1 MVKND
6 ILDIKNTL
14 YSEELKKIRTNLK
27 YTSTKSN
34 RIILITSSEAGEGKS
49 TTAIGLA
56 SSLADDN
63 KKVAL
68 VDCDLRRPSLHK
80 YLKISNSS
88 GVSDILVGK
97 KSLSSSIRKLNDK
110 LSIITAGYKSI
121 NPMELLDTE
130 EMDNLINELK
140 SNFDYVIIDSPPIT
154 VVSDAQILS
163 AKVDGIIVVVK
174 AEQTKKDKLNL
185 CRKLITNVNG
195 NIIGGILNDVATK
208 SKFNE
213 YY

>member
-1 MVKND
+1 MIKND
-6 ILDIKNTL
+6 VLDIKNTI
-14 YSEELKKIRTNLK
+14 YSEEFKKIRTNLK

-34 RIILITSSEAGEGKS
+34 RTILITSSEAGEGKS
-49 TTAIGLA
+49 TIALNLA
-56 SSLADDN
+56 SSLAEDN
-63 KKVAL
+63 KKVVL

-80 YLKISNSS
+80 YLKISNNS

-97 KSLSSSIRKLNDK
+97 KSLLSCIRKVNDNF
-110 LSIITAGYKSI
+110 SIITAGYKSL

-130 EMDNLINELK
+130 EMDNLIKELK
-140 SNFDYVIIDSPPIT
+140 NKFDYVIIDSPPIT
-154 VVSDAQILS
+154 VVSDAQILAS
-163 AKVDGIIVVVK
+163 KVDGIIVVVK

-208 SKFNE
+208 AKFDE

>member
-1 MVKND
+1 MIKNN

-14 YSEELKKIRTNLK
+14 YSEEFKKIRTNLK

-34 RIILITSSEAGEGKS
+34 RTILITSSEAGEGKS
-49 TTAIGLA
+49 TVSISLA

-63 KKVAL
+63 KKVVL

-97 KSLSSSIRKLNDK
+97 KSFLSYIRKINDN
-110 LSIITAGYKSI
+110 LSIITAGYKSL

-130 EMDNLINELK
+130 EMENLIKELK
-140 SNFDYVIIDSPPIT
+140 SKFDYVIIDSPPIT

-163 AKVDGIIVVVK
+163 SKVDGIIVVVN

-195 NIIGGILNDVATK
+195 NIIGGILNNVVTK
-208 SKFNE
+208 NKLNK